1 MNPLSLSRPA
11 MILIVEDDEILGRSL
26 LQRLTLEGYDARL
39 AADAATALGIVGR
52 QRPDAVMCDIR
63 LPDRDGES
71 LMREIFARIGA
82 VPTLFMTAYGDID
95 QAVRLVRAGARDYL
109 TKPFDLDEVIE
120 ALRNATR
127 LQILQGEP
135 ETQDPFASF
144 GLSPASAAIRRTL
157 ERVADVDLPVLLLGE
172 TGTGKEIAARFLH
185 AQSRRREAPF
195 IAVNCAA
202 LAPELVDSAI
212 FGHEKGAFTGA
223 VERHLGFAEKAG
235 GGTLFLDEI
244 GELDPALQ
252 AKLLRLV
259 QEREFMRV
267 GGSRPISFAARLV
280 CATHRD
286 LEAEIAAGKF
296 REDLWYRIN
305 VVTVRMPPLRER
317 PEEIAPLIARFLAVA
332 GPRLRGEAVSVS
344 PEALEAATSYDWP
357 GNVRELENRIDRAA
371 ALADGPQLGLHDLF
385 PDHPDML
392 KGGYAPHTAP
402 GSGMTGIAPGG
413 TSGIAPGMTLA
424 EARDTA
430 ERAHIAATL
439 EATGGGIQ
447 EAAARLGISR
457 TTLWEKMR
465 RLGLSGT

>member
-1 MNPLSLSRPA
+1 MSRLA

-39 AADAATALGIVGR
+39 AADGATALGVVGR
-52 QRPDAVMCDIR
+52 QRPDAVMCDMR

-109 TKPFDLDEVIE
+109 TKPFDLDEVVE

-127 LQILQGEP
+127 PKGAAADP
-135 ETQDPFASF
+135 GGAQDAFASF

-172 TGTGKEIAARFLH
+172 TGTGKEVAARFLH
-185 AQSRRREAPF
+185 AQSQRREAPF
-195 IAVNCAA
+195 VAVNCAA

-223 VERHLGFAEKAG
+223 VERRLGFAEKAG
-235 GGTLFLDEI
+235 SGTLFLDEI
-244 GELDPALQ
+244 GELDPSLQ

-267 GGSRPISFAARLV
+267 GGSRPVSFAARLV

-286 LEAEIAAGKF
+286 LEAEIAAGNF

-317 PEEIAPLIARFLAVA
+317 PEEIAPLITRFLAVA
-332 GPRLRGEAVSVS
+332 GPRLRGEEVSLS
-344 PEALEAATSYDWP
+344 PEALDAANGYDWP
-357 GNVRELENRIDRAA
+357 GNVRELENRIDRAV
-371 ALADGPQLGLHDLF
+371 ALAEGPCLSIGDLF
-385 PDHPDML
+385 PDHPDPASTGNMAGSTRGPE
-392 KGGYAPHTAP
+392 GGI
-402 GSGMTGIAPGG
+402 GSGMT
-413 TSGIAPGMTLA
+413 LA
-424 EARDTA
+424 QVRDAA

-447 EAAARLGISR
+447 EAAARLGVSR

-465 RLGLSGT
+465 RHGLSGV

>member
-1 MNPLSLSRPA
+1 MSRPS

-26 LQRLTLEGYDARL
+26 IQRLTLEGYDARL
-39 AADAATALGIVGR
+39 AADGATALSVIGR
-52 QRPDAVMCDIR
+52 HRPDAVMCDIR

-109 TKPFDLDEVIE
+109 TKPFDLDEVVE

-127 LQILQGEP
+127 VHILQGDAQAE
-135 ETQDPFASF
+135 DPFASF
-144 GLSPASAAIRRTL
+144 GLSVASATIRRTL

-172 TGTGKEIAARFLH
+172 TGTGKEVAARFLH
-185 AQSRRREAPF
+185 AQSRRNDAPF

-235 GGTLFLDEI
+235 RGTLFLDEI
-244 GELDPALQ
+244 GELDPGLQ

-267 GGSRPISFAARLV
+267 GGSRPVSFDARLV

-305 VVTVRMPPLRER
+305 VVTLRMPPLRER

-332 GPRLRGEAVSVS
+332 GPRLRGEPVSVS
-344 PEALEAATSYDWP
+344 PEALVAATSYDWP

-371 ALADGPQLGLHDLF
+371 ALAEGPQLGLHDLF
-385 PDHPDML
+385 PDEPLMQT
-392 KGGYAPHTAP
+392 GGDAGRASARQIATAESP
-402 GSGMTGIAPGG
+402 AGLS
-413 TSGIAPGMTLA
+413 SGMTLA
-424 EARDTA
+424 EARDAA

-447 EAAARLGISR
+447 EAAVRLGISR

-465 RLGLSGT
+465 RHGLSGS